1 MSFYYA
7 KNNLYHITAKYRGGV
22 DTTSPVQPQHTTL
35 LSPLDY
41 D

>member
-7 KNNLYHITAKYRGGV
+7 KNNLYHITSQIYGGV

>member
-1 MSFYYA
+1 MP
-7 KNNLYHITAKYRGGV
+7 KNNLYHITSQIQGGGV

>member
-1 MSFYYA
+1 MP
-7 KNNLYHITAKYRGGV
+7 KITCIISQAKYRGVGV

>member
-1 MSFYYA
+1 MP
-7 KNNLYHITAKYRGGV
+7 KITYIISQAKYRGV

-35 LSPLDY
+35 LSPLNY

>member
-1 MSFYYA
+1 MP
-7 KNNLYHITAKYRGGV
+7 KITYIISQAKYRGGI
-22 DTTSPVQPQHTTL
+22 DTTNPVQPQHTTL

>member
-7 KNNLYHITAKYRGGV
+7 KDNLYHITSQYRGGI